1 MPSIALAAASL
12 AIVARVT
19 RAAVRAEGDR
29 EHVQTAISRG
39 IPARYVIQ
47 RHILR
52 NAAIP
57 ITTITG
63 ITIASLIAVAAVV
76 EVAFSLNGLG
86 AYLVQA
92 AEDKDIA
99 VVQGIS
105 LLLVTAFV
113 VVNLLTDLICAALD
127 PRLALRDDAS
137 VSTVMAAA
145 EASASRRGLARLRA
159 TGPAGI
165 ASAAVIAV
173 AAFAAAFGP
182 FLAPYDPDLPNL
194 SLAWAGPAGGHLLG
208 YDVDGRDV
216 LSRLLAGAQSSM
228 LGPLVVVI
236 LSVTAGTLL
245 AVTAAWR
252 RGVSDAVISS
262 GLNIVFA
269 FPGILLAVLA
279 AAVFGAGLPA
289 AAIALSIAYL
299 PYVARVLRGA
309 ALRERNQPY
318 VAALEVQGAPATTIC
333 LRHVVPNIGP
343 LIVAQA
349 TILFGYAMVDLAAIS
364 FLGLGVQPPTANWG
378 VMISENQDG
387 LLAGHPLPAVAAGLC
402 IVTVVIAVNLLGER
416 LFEQAQAARG

>member
-1 MPSIALAAASL
+1 MAAAAS
-12 AIVARVT
+12 
-19 RAAVRAEGDR
+19 
-29 EHVQTAISRG
+29 
-39 IPARYVIQ
+39 
-47 RHILR
+47 
-52 NAAIP
+52 
-57 ITTITG
+57 
-63 ITIASLIAVAAVV
+63 
-76 EVAFSLNGLG
+76 
-86 AYLVQA
+86 
-92 AEDKDIA
+92 
-99 VVQGIS
+99 
-105 LLLVTAFV
+105 
-113 VVNLLTDLICAALD
+113 
-127 PRLALRDDAS
+127 
-137 VSTVMAAA
+137 
-145 EASASRRGLARLRA
+145 SASRRGLARLRA

-165 ASAAVIAV
+165 APAAVIVV

-228 LGPLVVVI
+228 LGPLAVVI

-252 RGVSDAVISS
+252 RGVSDTAIST

-289 AAIALSIAYL
+289 AAVALSIAYL

-416 LFEQAQAARG
+416 LFEQARAARG